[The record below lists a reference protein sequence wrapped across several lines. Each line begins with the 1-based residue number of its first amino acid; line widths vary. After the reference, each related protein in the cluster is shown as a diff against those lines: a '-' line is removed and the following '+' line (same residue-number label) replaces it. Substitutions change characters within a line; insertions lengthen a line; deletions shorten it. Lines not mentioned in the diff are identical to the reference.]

1 MKYLL
6 DTCVLSE
13 LVRSRPDA
21 QVIDWLRRQDSE
33 SLYISIVTIGEIEKG
48 IVKRVQ
54 DERAAVLR
62 KWLHTEILGDFSDRI
77 LPVDLRVAL
86 EWGRI
91 CGEAERIGKKR
102 PAVDALIAATASVN
116 SLKLVTRNISDMTG
130 MGVPVLNPF
139 TEA

>member
-1 MKYLL
+1 VKYLL

-48 IVKRVQ
+48 IIKRVQ
-54 DERAAVLR
+54 DERAAALR
-62 KWLHTEILGDFSDRI
+62 KWLHTEILGEFSDRI

>member
-48 IVKRVQ
+48 IIKRVQ
-54 DERAAVLR
+54 DERAAALR
-62 KWLHTEILGDFSDRI
+62 KWLHTEILGEFSDRI

-91 CGEAERIGKKR
+91 CGEAELIGKKR

>member
-21 QVIDWLRRQDSE
+21 QVVDWLRRQNPE
-33 SLYISIVTIGEIEKG
+33 SLYVSIITIGEIEKG
-48 IVKRVQ
+48 IVKRGR
-54 DERAAVLR
+54 DARAAALR
-62 KWLHTEILGDFSDRI
+62 KWLRTEILAGFSDRI
-77 LPVDLRVAL
+77 LPVDARVAM

-102 PAVDALIAATASVN
+102 PAIDALIVATASVN
-116 SLKLVTRNISDMTG
+116 AMKLVTRNVGDMAG

-139 TEA
+139 TEG

>member
-13 LVRSRPDA
+13 LVRARPDT
-21 QVIDWLRRQDSE
+21 QVVDWLRRQNPE
-33 SLYISIVTIGEIEKG
+33 SLYVSIITIGEIEKG
-48 IVKRVQ
+48 IVKRGR
-54 DERAAVLR
+54 DARAAALR
-62 KWLHTEILGDFSDRI
+62 KWLRTEILGGFSDRI
-77 LPVDLRVAL
+77 LPVDERVAM

-102 PAVDALIAATASVN
+102 PAIDALIVATASVN
-116 SLKLVTRNISDMTG
+116 ALKLVTRNVSDMAG

-139 TEA
+139 TES